1 LMLERAGIPVYR
13 KIDRASRAL
22 SVLASFRLGRDGAVT

>member
-1 LMLERAGIPVYR
+1 VLQRSGMPVYR

-22 SVLASFRLGRDGAVT
+22 SAFCTG

>member
-1 LMLERAGIPVYR
+1 VLLLERAGLPVYR

-22 SVLASFRLGRDGAVT
+22 SVAADYWINSSC